1 LINAVSLNI
10 VEHERAM
17 PKSFFSFEDGKV
29 GERALEDYQDLAN
42 LASSAEFTQKF
53 LKATLL

>member
-29 GERALEDYQDLAN
+29 GERTLEDYQDLAN
-42 LASSAEFTQKF
+42 LASSAEFT
-53 LKATLL
+53 